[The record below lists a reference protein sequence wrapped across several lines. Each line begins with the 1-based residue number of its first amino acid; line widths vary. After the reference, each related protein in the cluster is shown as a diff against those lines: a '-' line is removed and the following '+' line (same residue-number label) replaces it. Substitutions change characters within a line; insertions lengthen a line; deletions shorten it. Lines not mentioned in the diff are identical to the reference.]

1 MVSGRYDEAVER
13 AKNAAKLDPLSPIA
27 SHGISF
33 SQIHAKNLIASKEEA
48 LKNLIMNPGFH
59 RSIWDLSTCFILE
72 NEPTKV
78 IDLFEREK
86 PNMKQLTRL
95 YLVLGVAHYK
105 AGNKEQ
111 SYQLFYSTSYL
122 KS

>member
-1 MVSGRYDEAVER
+1 
-13 AKNAAKLDPLSPIA
+13 
-27 SHGISF
+27 
-33 SQIHAKNLIASKEEA
+33 
-48 LKNLIMNPGFH
+48 MNPGFH

-111 SYQLFYSTSYL
+111 SYQLLIELITLSQQIYVAKEIIAEFCLVVGLEDQGFYWLQKAVDEKSTSLIFYHPY
-122 KS
+122 